1 MEKCIRTIDGIEMVI
16 IWGKSEAGEDAKE
29 NHEWGEEEEFLF

>member
-1 MEKCIRTIDGIEMVI
+1 MVI

-29 NHEWGEEEEFLF
+29 NHEWEEEEEEFLF